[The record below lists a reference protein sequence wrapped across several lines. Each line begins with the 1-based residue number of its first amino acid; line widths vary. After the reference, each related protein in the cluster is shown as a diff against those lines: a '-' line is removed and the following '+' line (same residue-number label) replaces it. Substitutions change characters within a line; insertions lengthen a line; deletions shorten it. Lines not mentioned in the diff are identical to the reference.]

1 MDNRKTLLFTIKPSS
16 GVPIYRQII
25 EQMTRLVISGY
36 LKSGDEL
43 PSVRQ
48 VAGELEINPMT
59 VSKAYSM
66 LEVTGILRRVR
77 GIGMI
82 VSADREQDKRNMEK
96 RLELI
101 RPVLIEAA
109 TQAKQLGLPGRTV
122 LEIFNKLLEENKC
135 VKQY

>member
-66 LEVTGILRRVR
+66 LEVTGILQRVR

>member
-25 EQMTRLVISGY
+25 EQITRLVISGY
-36 LKSGDEL
+36 LKPGDEL

-48 VAGELEINPMT
+48 VAGELEVNPMT
-59 VSKAYSM
+59 VSKAYSL
-66 LEVTGILRRVR
+66 LEATGVLERVR

-82 VSADREQDKRNMEK
+82 VSTDREEGDGSMEK

-109 TQAKQLGLPGRTV
+109 TQAKQLGLPGKTA
-122 LEIFNKLLEENKC
+122 LEIFTKLLEETNE
-135 VKQY
+135 